1 MYFITEFFKSPLQTG
16 AVVSPS
22 RKLPGLVVETTDPAT
37 KECVVEL
44 GLGTRG
50 ITKEIARKI
59 NPTCLLLTL
68 EINKHFADKTQ
79 RDCPEVIVF
88 NASETEINKYLEEHN
103 RDSCEC
109 VISAIPWSMFDR
121 RKQECILLD
130 VVYNSLGVNGIFLTI
145 ACIQNMI
152 SHSGIRFK
160 RMLKEKFRRVQKTC
174 IT

>member
-1 MYFITEFFKSPLQTG
+1 M
-16 AVVSPS
+16 
-22 RKLPGLVVETTDPAT
+22 
-37 KECVVEL
+37 
-44 GLGTRG
+44 

-59 NPTCLLLTL
+59 NPTCLFLTL
-68 EINKHFADKTQ
+68 EINKDFADKTQ

-88 NASETEINKYLEEHN
+88 NASATEINKYLEEHN

-121 RKQECILLD
+121 RKQEYILD
-130 VVYNSLGVNGIFLTI
+130 VVYNSLGVNWIFPTI